1 MRDHNPI
8 ADKADD
14 EKDKRA
20 KSRMDLALRSVMATR
35 EGRMALQ
42 WVLDSSGVN
51 SASFSPNALTMAY
64 SEGRRSVGIQ
74 LAERLRAVSLDY
86 FRLMKDESYE

>member
-1 MRDHNPI
+1 
-8 ADKADD
+8 
-14 EKDKRA
+14 
-20 KSRMDLALRSVMATR
+20 
-35 EGRMALQ
+35 
-42 WVLDSSGVN
+42 
-51 SASFSPNALTMAY
+51 MAY